1 MSTSAYGIIDD
12 ALGALSGFG
21 PELRNGLTNHAPM
34 AAEAMC
40 AMGRADAVMPWV
52 ERYRKRL
59 VAYPAAR
66 ERITD
71 ANWQSALGDLS
82 RHADWSAYFRN
93 EIAERPWQDVLEQ
106 WIARLAPALI
116 AAAAHGVI
124 RTGHAVR
131 SLALADTPA
140 RRAELAEGLAYWAAS
155 YMTLPDNGAP
165 PRRATPSQAIAD
177 VALMPRERRLTKAA
191 SITDALAPLL
201 EFEPFGDTA
210 AMVDADA
217 DASAFLSDL
226 TATFANVYL
235 ANTRE
240 ILGAIAFIH
249 GVTGPAA
256 LRPMLP
262 YLSPATR
269 SLALRHAWQSSASL
283 YAAFGRHAK
292 PRQEPGPV
300 SESIDELF
308 DRAIATRDEHAIK
321 FTEVCVRENALAP
334 QPIYLAA
341 ARHAIGILP

>member
-1 MSTSAYGIIDD
+1 VSVSAYAVMDD
-12 ALGALSGFG
+12 ALGALAGFG

-40 AMGRADAVMPWV
+40 AMNRGDAVMPWV
-52 ERYRKRL
+52 ERYRRRL
-59 VAYPAAR
+59 VAYPAPR

-71 ANWQSALGDLS
+71 ANWQTALGDLA

-93 EIAERPWQDVLEQ
+93 EIAERPWTDVLGL

-131 SLALADTPA
+131 SLALGDTAP
-140 RRAELAEGLAYWAAS
+140 RRAELAEALAYWAAS
-155 YMTLPDNGAP
+155 YMTLPDRGAP
-165 PRRATPSQAIAD
+165 ARHSSPSQAIAEIT
-177 VALMPRERRLTKAA
+177 LLPRERRLTKVG
-191 SITDALAPLL
+191 SIVEGLAPLL
-201 EFEPFGDTA
+201 EFEPFDDVA
-210 AMVDADA
+210 AMVDTDL

-240 ILGAIAFIH
+240 ILGAIAYIH

-262 YLSPATR
+262 HLTPATR
-269 SLALRHAWQSSASL
+269 RAALRYAWQSSVAL
-283 YAAFGRHAK
+283 YAAFGRHPK
-292 PRQEPGPV
+292 PRQQPEPV

-321 FTEVCVRENALAP
+321 FTEVCVREAALAP

-341 ARHAIGILP
+341 ARHAIGILA